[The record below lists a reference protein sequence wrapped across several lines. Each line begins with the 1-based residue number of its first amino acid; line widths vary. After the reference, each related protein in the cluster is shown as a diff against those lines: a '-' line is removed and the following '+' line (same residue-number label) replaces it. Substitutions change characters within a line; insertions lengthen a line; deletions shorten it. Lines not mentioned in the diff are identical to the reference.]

1 MKGATSIIRILVV
14 GMACLPAAC
23 TDKDS
28 CFSYSLENGLKG
40 EIRLEHIHD
49 SLSVLRHFI
58 DGTEVSEWELPY
70 PVYRFDC
77 GDLTSDGTP
86 EIAVGVIKPTR
97 YFPHSEKRLF
107 LFKLYK
113 DRLIRPL
120 WMGSRLARPLV
131 DFHILR
137 DSVPAR
143 ICTTERVS
151 DDTLVQALYR
161 QEGFGLVFERDLPN
175 P

>member
-28 CFSYSLENGLKG
+28 CFSYSFENGLKG

-70 PVYRFDC
+70 PVYRFDRC
-77 GDLTSDGTP
+77 SWNEVLTQF
-86 EIAVGVIKPTR
+86 INA
-97 YFPHSEKRLF
+97 
-107 LFKLYK
+107 
-113 DRLIRPL
+113 
-120 WMGSRLARPLV
+120 
-131 DFHILR
+131 
-137 DSVPAR
+137 DS
-143 ICTTERVS
+143 
-151 DDTLVQALYR
+151 
-161 QEGFGLVFERDLPN
+161 GF
-175 P
+175 

>member
-28 CFSYSLENGLKG
+28 CFPYSLENGLKG

-77 GDLTSDGTP
+77 GDLTGNGTP
-86 EIAVGVIKPTR
+86 EIAVGVIKPSR
-97 YFPHSEKRLF
+97 YFPHPEKRLF
-107 LFKLYK
+107 LFKL
-113 DRLIRPL
+113 
-120 WMGSRLARPLV
+120 
-131 DFHILR
+131 
-137 DSVPAR
+137 
-143 ICTTERVS
+143 
-151 DDTLVQALYR
+151 
-161 QEGFGLVFERDLPN
+161 
-175 P
+175 

>member
-77 GDLTSDGTP
+77 GDLTGNGTP

-97 YFPHSEKRLF
+97 
-107 LFKLYK
+107 
-113 DRLIRPL
+113 
-120 WMGSRLARPLV
+120 
-131 DFHILR
+131 
-137 DSVPAR
+137 
-143 ICTTERVS
+143 
-151 DDTLVQALYR
+151 
-161 QEGFGLVFERDLPN
+161 
-175 P
+175 

>member
-28 CFSYSLENGLKG
+28 CFSYSFENGLKG

-77 GDLTSDGTP
+77 GDLTGDGTP

-97 YFPHSEKRLF
+97 YFLPFQTLQGQAHPSIVDGVAVGAPVSGLP
-107 LFKLYK
+107 Y
-113 DRLIRPL
+113 
-120 WMGSRLARPLV
+120 LA
-131 DFHILR
+131 
-137 DSVPAR
+137 
-143 ICTTERVS
+143 
-151 DDTLVQALYR
+151 
-161 QEGFGLVFERDLPN
+161 
-175 P
+175 